1 MCVVVL
7 VLWVKN
13 FQKFRN
19 LFFFFAPF
27 FEFIVIII
35 IYFEAL
41 FMAEHVDQVYGIELV
56 KDVSKNKILKI

>member
-7 VLWVKN
+7 VLWVN
-13 FQKFRN
+13 FFSKISI
-19 LFFFFAPF
+19 F